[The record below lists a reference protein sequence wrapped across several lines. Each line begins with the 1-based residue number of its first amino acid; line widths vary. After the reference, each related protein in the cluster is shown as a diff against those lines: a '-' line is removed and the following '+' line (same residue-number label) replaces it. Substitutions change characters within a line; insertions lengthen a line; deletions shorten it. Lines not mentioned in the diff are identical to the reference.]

1 MKRKMCLRV
10 SGASVSEH
18 AEAREA
24 ERSRLY
30 PAFQGG
36 VNDFKPVKNISSL
49 YRRDNSS
56 VY

>member
-10 SGASVSEH
+10 SGSSVSEH